1 MQRTVGLERGGGY
14 IVWRGEVRRDT
25 EIRKGRLLYEK
36 KKRTT
41 KKKNNN
47 KEKTIVGRLSGLLAH
62 FIIPLAKTIFFLAI
76 R

>member
-1 MQRTVGLERGGGY
+1 MGGGY

-41 KKKNNN
+41 KKRTTTK
-47 KEKTIVGRLSGLLAH
+47 KKQSSVGSQDFYLIL
-62 FIIPLAKTIFFLAI
+62 
-76 R
+76 

>member
-1 MQRTVGLERGGGY
+1 MPRELRGGRVRGGV

-36 KKRTT
+36 KKEQQ
-41 KKKNNN
+41 KKEQQQRKNN
-47 KEKTIVGRLSGLLAH
+47 R
-62 FIIPLAKTIFFLAI
+62 